1 MEKINRFV
9 SNLKKVK
16 NILVC
21 PLDWGLGHATRIVPL
36 VDLLLQENCKVIIG
50 ADNSPLKFLS
60 ERFPNCKII
69 KFPGFT
75 PSYPQGENMA
85 FKMMLQYPEMIKS
98 AKVSAKTLDEIIDRE
113 NIDIVISDNRYEL
126 SSRKVYSIFIT
137 HQLNIQTGGLQ
148 TLFKP
153 FIDYKIYSYLNK
165 FNEIWIPDFTDRI
178 LSGKLS
184 QFSPKFS
191 SKIKFI
197 GHQSRFGG
205 MQKDLEFN
213 KYDVLAIMSGPEPQR
228 SLFEKLILSQ
238 LAESKLN
245 AVILSA
251 KPGEKKSEKIKNV
264 LKISHLADEEFASVL
279 NMSDLIISR
288 PGYSSLMDLICFGK
302 KAVFVPTPGQTEQEY
317 LAQFHKNKGH
327 YFSMSQNKFNLS
339 KAIKKSKSYKP
350 LSLNNDNAILKK
362 LIKDLL

>member
-16 NILVC
+16 NILIC

-36 VDLLLQENCKVIIG
+36 VDLLLKENCKVIIG
-50 ADNSPLKFLS
+50 ADNGPLKFLS

-75 PSYPQGENMA
+75 PSYPQGKNMA
-85 FKMMLQYPEMIKS
+85 VKMMLQYPKMIKS
-98 AKVSAKTLDEIIDRE
+98 AKVSSKTLDEIIVRE

-126 SSRKVYSIFIT
+126 SSQKVYSIFIT

-153 FIDYKIYSYLNK
+153 FIDFKIYSYLGK
-165 FNEIWIPDFTDRI
+165 FNEIWVPDFADRN

-184 QFSPKFS
+184 QFPPKFS

-197 GHQSRFGG
+197 GSQSRFCG
-205 MQKDLEFN
+205 MRKNVEFN
-213 KYDVLAIMSGPEPQR
+213 KYVVLAIMSGPEPQR
-228 SLFEKLILSQ
+228 SIFEKLILSQ
-238 LAESKLN
+238 LTESKLN
-245 AVILSA
+245 AVLLSA
-251 KPGEKKSEKIKNV
+251 KPGEKKSEQIKNV

-279 NMSDLIISR
+279 NMSNLIISR
-288 PGYSSLMDLICFGK
+288 PGYSSLMDLLCFGK
-302 KAVFVPTPGQTEQEY
+302 KAVFIPTPGQTEQEY

-327 YFSMSQNKFNLS
+327 YFSMSQKEFNLPE
-339 KAIKKSKSYKP
+339 AIKESESYKP
-350 LSLNNDNAILKK
+350 LSLNNDNVILKN
-362 LIKDLL
+362 LINDLL